1 MRHQASII
9 SQQHRVPA
17 QATESYLTPTIFR
30 QILERIE
37 RFAGH
42 PPDREPNTRSDGNEE
57 R

>member
-37 RFAGH
+37 RLARH
-42 PPDREPNTRSDGNEE
+42 PRYRESNTRSDGNEE
-57 R
+57 P

>member
-17 QATESYLTPTIFR
+17 QAAESYLTPTIFR

-37 RFAGH
+37 HSRGT
-42 PPDREPNTRSDGNEE
+42 PPDREPNT
-57 R
+57 